1 MRLTILGTAGVI
13 PDPQRAQSGYLLE
26 KDGRLVLVDC
36 GSGVFSR
43 LAQVSLDW
51 RQLDTFVLTHL
62 HLDHMSDLLS
72 IWAARWLMGAPAVTL
87 YGPSGTRE
95 FITKLLELFL
105 YIRDHVEVSVHELRA
120 GQTLSL
126 AGFAVSTLAM
136 NHYVPTLAYKF
147 DDTVVICGDSEPEP
161 ALVEFVRGCK
171 VLVHECSFPDDARVP
186 LHTSPTHLGEVLAHA
201 EVEWLVLTHLY
212 PQAAAQT
219 EELIKAVQKGFPKRV
234 TVAMDLQTIEL

>member
-95 FITKLLELFL
+95 FITKLLELFP
-105 YIRDHVEVSVHELRA
+105 YIRDHVGVSVHELRA

-161 ALVEFVRGCK
+161 ALVEFRAG
-171 VLVHECSFPDDARVP
+171 LQGFGARMLLP
-186 LHTSPTHLGEVLAHA
+186 
-201 EVEWLVLTHLY
+201 
-212 PQAAAQT
+212 
-219 EELIKAVQKGFPKRV
+219 
-234 TVAMDLQTIEL
+234 